1 MYNVTASGVL
11 SAWRILMCHK
21 TVIRKLKCCFTVC
34 KTEFSLPHLF
44 LFSGSDRGVWG
55 RKEQPSV
62 SLYEKWV
69 QSWQSHHHRRRVQ
82 HEDCS
87 AEPIHH
93 QSPDLGH
100 SGAGALQGYHLSVG
114 THRHNMSN
122 RRIIKRCE
130 RDFSACNQQSHLHT
144 HHNNGFSLRY
154 EIQLVCVLFLSPW
167 TYRYY
172 RGAVGA
178 LLVYDISKHLTYE
191 SAERWLKE
199 LFDHADPHIVVML
212 VGNKSDLDTLR
223 TVPTEEARDF
233 AGWSSCTIFILEGCL
248 IMMCPF

>member
-1 MYNVTASGVL
+1 MTVAPPSASS
-11 SAWRILMCHK
+11 SARG
-21 TVIRKLKCCFTVC
+21 
-34 KTEFSLPHLF
+34 
-44 LFSGSDRGVWG
+44 LFSWTNSPSKPRSGTQRGW
-55 RKEQPSV
+55 SV
-62 SLYEKWV
+62 TGLSPQRGYT
-69 QSWQSHHHRRRVQ
+69 HIHNMRNRRRIKKVGSLT
-82 HEDCS
+82 S
-87 AEPIHH
+87 ALCV
-93 QSPDLGH
+93 S
-100 SGAGALQGYHLSVG
+100 
-114 THRHNMSN
+114 
-122 RRIIKRCE
+122 
-130 RDFSACNQQSHLHT
+130 DFSACNQQSHLHT

-233 AGWSSCTIFILEGCL
+233 AGRSSCMIFVLDGCL